1 MPLDERLHI
10 DELKRVERQANTLLK
25 LWRRLNRDYALLSD
39 KFAKLEAAYAEDQ
52 GNHSAHLERLHHE
65 HVRGQEASERQW
77 QERLQRLESDF
88 AAQSRESAQAHADQ
102 LAALQHEHQE
112 QTLALEMQIER
123 LERQL
128 NVLVARVRGVSHE

>member
-39 KFAKLEAAYAEDQ
+39 KFAKLEAAYGEDQ
-52 GNHSAHLERLHHE
+52 SSHAAHVLRLQEE
-65 HVRGQEASERQW
+65 HTHAQAMSERQW
-77 QERLQRLESDF
+77 QEKLRWLENDF
-88 AAQSRESAQAHADQ
+88 AEKSRDSAQAHADQ
-102 LAALQHEHQE
+102 LAALQQEHQD
-112 QTLALEMQIER
+112 QTLALEQDIAR

-128 NVLVARVRGVSHE
+128 NVMVARVRGVNHE